1 VPGNL
6 CVAQYKAS
14 ERR

>member
-1 VPGNL
+1 MPGGL

>member
-1 VPGNL
+1 VPGGL

-14 ERR
+14 EIR